1 MKGTGPDLDGKK
13 RHHFDDVSHQVFKK
27 LHFST
32 ADLEE
37 TWSIADSIKK
47 LQRTKQK
54 KNEWLVAFKEGVN
67 LADKVVS
74 DTFGD
79 QIGEDSMA
87 RYDLTFLSPKSQAMR
102 CKASLPLSPI

>member
-1 MKGTGPDLDGKK
+1 MVDWLILKELDLVCIVKK
-13 RHHFDDVSHQVFKK
+13 RDHFDDVSPQITEK
-27 LHFST
+27 LHLST

-47 LQRTKQK
+47 FQRTEQK
-54 KNEWLVAFKEGVN
+54 KNEWRVAFKEGVD

-79 QIGEDSMA
+79 QIGED
-87 RYDLTFLSPKSQAMR
+87 
-102 CKASLPLSPI
+102 